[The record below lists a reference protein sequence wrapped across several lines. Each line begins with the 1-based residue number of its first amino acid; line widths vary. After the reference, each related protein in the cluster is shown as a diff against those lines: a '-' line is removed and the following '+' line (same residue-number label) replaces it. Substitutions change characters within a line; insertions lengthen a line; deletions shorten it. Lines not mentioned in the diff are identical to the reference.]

1 MENWSGFTFERGS
14 AAYLEGDDPFP
25 ACESGNPPSCRA
37 RGEQADSQTL
47 SLAQG
52 GTDIAKVYF
61 ERMGWEAVTEST
73 KKPNGRVMNAAAA
86 KQRRTGT
93 RESGMA

>member
-1 MENWSGFTFERGS
+1 
-14 AAYLEGDDPFP
+14 
-25 ACESGNPPSCRA
+25 
-37 RGEQADSQTL
+37 
-47 SLAQG
+47 LAQG

-61 ERMGWEAVTEST
+61 DRMGWEAVAEST